1 MEEQIKVLT
10 VNTSDASGGAAR
22 AAYRI
27 HGGVRKLGINSYM
40 FVKDKR
46 LSDETVLSL
55 TTFVPVNAFYRLYY
69 YVQHKIKN
77 RIQRARWRKYPRRDD
92 VFLSDLRSVS
102 LHGALQK
109 IDFDI
114 LHLHWINLRFLNLKE
129 LLKIQK
135 PILWTLHDSW
145 AFTGICHYSYDCDK
159 FKSQCGACPFLRS
172 ADNDDL
178 SHRVWKEKKMI
189 YHKLNLHIV
198 TPSRW
203 LADLARESTLLKN
216 FPITVIPNCLDTD
229 VFKPVDKVHVLSD
242 LGLNNSKKKILF
254 GAVNALNDSNKGFKQ
269 LIEALSH
276 LTKNVDCSKYE
287 LLVFGAN
294 KSIAGFQTKMQVR
307 YLGYIKQ
314 DTELAKIYN
323 AADVMVV
330 PSLSEVFGQTASEA
344 MACGTPVVA
353 FNCTGIKEVV
363 EHKITGYLAEPFNP
377 EDLAAGIAWCI
388 DNNTYGELS
397 RNARVKVERNYS
409 IERVGK
415 KYVEL
420 YNELVK

>member
-1 MEEQIKVLT
+1 MKVLS
-10 VNTSDASGGAAR
+10 VNTSDTSGGAAK

-27 HGGVRKLGINSYM
+27 HQAVQALDVESMM
-40 FVKDKR
+40 FVKSKQSTDKTVIQV
-46 LSDETVLSL
+46 SDFDNPNILKNS
-55 TTFVPVNAFYRLYY
+55 YRF
-69 YVQHKIKN
+69 VQHKFKN
-77 RIQRARWRKYPRRDD
+77 IIQRARWRKYPHRDD
-92 VFLSDLRSVS
+92 IFLSDLRSVS
-102 LHGALQK
+102 FHGALQE

-129 LLKIQK
+129 LLKIKK
-135 PILWTLHDSW
+135 PIVWTLHDSW

-172 ADNDDL
+172 SNNDDL
-178 SHRVWKEKKMI
+178 SYRVWRTKKKI

-198 TPSRW
+198 TPSTW

-229 VFKPVDKVHVLSD
+229 VFKPFDKVQVLSD

-276 LTKNVDCSKYE
+276 FEHSVDCSKYE
-287 LLVFGAN
+287 LLVFGTDKPIN
-294 KSIAGFQTKMQVR
+294 EIQTPLQIH

-314 DTELAKIYN
+314 DTELVKVYN

-353 FNCTGIKEVV
+353 FNCTGIREVV
-363 EHKITGYLAEPFNP
+363 EHKITGYLAEPYSP
-377 EDLAAGIAWCI
+377 EDLANGILWCEQ
-388 DNNTYGELS
+388 NNVFGELS
-397 RNARVKVERNYS
+397 VNARNRVLENYSVERVAAMY
-409 IERVGK
+409 K
-415 KYVEL
+415 AL
-420 YNELVK
+420 YKNLF

>member
-1 MEEQIKVLT
+1 MEEQIKVLSA
-10 VNTSDASGGAAR
+10 NTSDASGGAAR

-55 TTFVPVNAFYRLYY
+55 TPFVPVNALYSLYY
-69 YVQHKIKN
+69 YIEHKIKN

-129 LLKIQK
+129 LLKIQR
-135 PILWTLHDSW
+135 PIVWTLHDSW

-172 ADNDDL
+172 SDNDDL

-198 TPSRW
+198 TPSTW

-276 LTKNVDCSKYE
+276 FEHSVDCSKYE
-287 LLVFGAN
+287 LLVFGTDKPIN
-294 KSIAGFQTKMQVR
+294 EIQTPLQIH

-314 DTELAKIYN
+314 DTELVKVYN

-363 EHKITGYLAEPFNP
+363 EHKITGYLAEPYSP
-377 EDLAAGIAWCI
+377 EDLANGILWCEQ
-388 DNNTYGELS
+388 NNLFGELS
-397 RNARVKVERNYS
+397 VNARNRVVENYSVER
-409 IERVGK
+409 VAA
-415 KYVEL
+415 KYKAL
-420 YNELVK
+420 YKNLF

>member
-1 MEEQIKVLT
+1 MEEQIKVLS

-55 TTFVPVNAFYRLYY
+55 APFVPVNALYSLYY
-69 YVQHKIKN
+69 YIEYKIKN
-77 RIQRARWRKYPRRDD
+77 RIQRARWRKYPRHDD

-129 LLKIQK
+129 LLKIQR
-135 PILWTLHDSW
+135 PIVWTLHDSW

-172 ADNDDL
+172 SDNDDL

-198 TPSRW
+198 TPSTW

-276 LTKNVDCSKYE
+276 FEHSVDCSKYE
-287 LLVFGAN
+287 LLVFGTDKPIN
-294 KSIAGFQTKMQVR
+294 EIQTPLQIH

-314 DTELAKIYN
+314 DTELVKVYN

-363 EHKITGYLAEPFNP
+363 EHRVTGYLAEPYSP
-377 EDLAAGIAWCI
+377 EDLANGILWCEQ
-388 DNNTYGELS
+388 NNVFGELTV
-397 RNARVKVERNYS
+397 NARNRVVENYSVER
-409 IERVGK
+409 VAA
-415 KYVEL
+415 KYKAL
-420 YNELVK
+420 YKNLF

>member
-1 MEEQIKVLT
+1 MEEQIKVLS

-27 HGGVRKLGINSYM
+27 HGGVQQLGINSYM

-46 LSDETVLSL
+46 LTDETVLSL
-55 TTFVPVNAFYRLYY
+55 TPFVPTNAFYRLYY
-69 YVQHKIKN
+69 YIQHKIKN
-77 RIQRARWRKYPRRDD
+77 RIQRARWRKYPHRDD

-135 PILWTLHDSW
+135 PIVWTLHDSW
-145 AFTGICHYSYDCDK
+145 AFTGICHYSYNCDK
-159 FKSQCGACPFLRS
+159 FKSQCGACPFLGS
-172 ADNDDL
+172 SDNHDL
-178 SHRVWKEKKMI
+178 SHRVWKVKNTI
-189 YHKLNLHIV
+189 YPKLNLHIV
-198 TPSRW
+198 TPSAW
-203 LADLARESTLLKN
+203 LADLARESTLLSN

-229 VFKPVDKVHVLSD
+229 VFKPLDKVQVLSD
-242 LGLNNSKKKILF
+242 LGLNNSKKKIMF
-254 GAVNALNDSNKGFKQ
+254 GAINAVNDGRKGFEK
-269 LIEALSH
+269 LIESVRL
-276 LTKNVDCSKYE
+276 LEQKVDCDRYE

-294 KSIAGFQTKMQVR
+294 KPIVEMQTKMQVH
-307 YLGYIKQ
+307 YLGCIKQ

-323 AADVMVV
+323 VADVMVV

-363 EHKITGYLAEPFNP
+363 EHKITGYLAEPYNP
-377 EDLAAGIAWCI
+377 EDLANGILWCVE
-388 DNNTYGELS
+388 NNMLGELS
-397 RNARVKVERNYS
+397 VNARNRVVENYSVERVASMYK
-409 IERVGK
+409 I
-415 KYVEL
+415 L
-420 YNELVK
+420 YKSLI